1 MKRKSRK
8 LCSLIVASSMVL
20 SMSVSPVFGA
30 QFEDTADHWAS
41 KQINTWSDYGV
52 INGYEGLFRPNDPI
66 TRGEMAVIMN
76 NIMQYRVKGT
86 NTFKDLDYGF
96 YRDAILKASNAG
108 VMNGSDGLVR
118 PKDNITREESAI
130 LICNTM
136 GIDSSDSSSQTFDD
150 SGDISSWAK
159 PYVNALLNK
168 GYISGKGDNNFDPQG
183 YITRGETVT
192 ILDNIVKGF
201 YNSAGTYTQNADGT
215 VVVNSADAVLKNM
228 NITGDLIISEGVGDG
243 DIILEDVTLGGALI
257 VRGGGENSI
266 HFRGSKTQIPNVKM
280 EKKDGNVRL
289 ATDGQAKVG
298 NVLVK
303 DKSKEVKLEGTFT
316 SVNVS
321 STNIVRVQ
329 KANITKLSV
338 DTEKANV
345 RVDSNSTVET
355 LEVPANAESSELYIE
370 GNVKNL
376 QTLAKSVKLQTTT
389 SSIIETLTVSESAS
403 NADINLSGKVN
414 NTNISASGIKFVVNK
429 SAVMTNITVSVSVVG
444 INFEIIGTITT
455 LTTHG
460 TDIKINVASTGT
472 ISTITASES
481 SSNITISG
489 SGKVEQVYANGSN
502 ITITTGGTQVTT
514 GSNATGVVVN
524 NVKVESNKTI
534 VTTGQNGGITN
545 PTDNNNSGSS
555 STDVAAGAK
564 TIIGE
569 INNRKNSFANVK
581 IGDNILDMVKAQIV
595 GVSNYSNYDITIN
608 TSDSSVI
615 DTNGIALKVG
625 QSRVKFTATSKTNS
639 KNTATSTEEIVI
651 NVSENENA
659 ISVTARVYEASENG
673 FSFTLTPSVTGIN
686 VKVGNEYVTAT
697 TNDGGKTYFVN
708 KAFKPGTYTVE
719 IFKAGYSFNP
729 FSIIVS
735 DKDATLV
742 NVTATPNGLDGFKLT
757 LNTDVNLTVNDITIS
772 NANIT
777 DVVPV
782 DGKTY
787 NVATSKLQPNT
798 KYTVTITK
806 PNYSFTDGG
815 STITFTTLDPDAENY
830 GAQTILNEIISGKD
844 SFINVKVNNNILE
857 LAKAVT
863 NTNEYNITMTSSDET
878 VISNDGVALKEGTA
892 DVTFTVTSQTNEKDT
907 ATSEAITITITGD
920 TTEDEKP
927 KVEITS
933 VNKVSSNSFEIVFS
947 TPVENLSKED
957 IILTKDGETS
967 PIAII
972 SASPDSAN
980 STYTVVTE
988 SDLVAGTYTVTLSA
1002 EKYAVTKA
1010 GTFTVEDNTQVTDKV
1025 TVEVGGN
1032 GEHKLDETNVW
1043 YGVYGN
1049 TVNNTVGNAVYAR
1062 VYLKPV
1068 MENPYTIESDK
1079 ITLNFDVLSELKVS
1093 NPNPELTLDLSTVEF
1108 NLLNSDN
1115 TVARGNIKIDSSNGH
1130 KVIVEVPLSGFDTSK
1145 EFTLEL
1151 VKIGDETITNELHL
1165 TIKVTKATN

>member
-136 GIDSSDSSSQTFDD
+136 GIDPSDSSSQTFDD

-303 DKSKEVKLEGTFT
+303 DESKEVKLEGTFT

-338 DTEKANV
+338 DIEKANI
-345 RVDSNSTVET
+345 RVDSNSIVET
-355 LEVPANAESSELYIE
+355 LEVPSNAKSSELYIE
-370 GNVKNL
+370 GTVKNL
-376 QTLAKSVKLQTTT
+376 QALAKSVNLQTTT

-403 NADINLSGKVN
+403 NADINLGGRVTSVN
-414 NTNISASGIKFVVNK
+414 VSASDTKFVVNK
-429 SAVMTNITVSVSVVG
+429 SAIITNITVSVSVVG
-444 INFEIIGTITT
+444 INFEISGTIST

-460 TDIKINVASTGT
+460 TDIKINVVSTGT

-489 SGKVEQVYANGSN
+489 SGKVEQVYANGN
-502 ITITTGGTQVTT
+502 DITITTGGTQVTT

-545 PTDNNNSGSS
+545 PTDNNSGSS
-555 STDVAAGAK
+555 GSTDVAAGAK
-564 TIIGE
+564 RIVNTIE
-569 INNRKNSFANVK
+569 QNNGYFTSVK
-581 IGDNILDMVKAQIV
+581 RGDNVLDTVKQAVGTVDITGYTITVHSTENQNIVDLQGGTAQTGITDV
-595 GVSNYSNYDITIN
+595 VFKVVSN
-608 TSDSSVI
+608 
-615 DTNGIALKVG
+615 
-625 QSRVKFTATSKTNS
+625 TNS
-639 KNTATSTEEIVI
+639 KNTATTDKIKVT
-651 NVSENENA
+651 VSEPPVPTPVTTKVYSDDLNSFVLEF
-659 ISVTARVYEASENG
+659 SVPIANLEASNIEIAG
-673 FSFTLTPSVTGIN
+673 VTIQS
-686 VKVGNEYVTAT
+686 
-697 TNDGGKTYFVN
+697 VN
-708 KAFKPGTYTVE
+708 K
-719 IFKAGYSFNP
+719 
-729 FSIIVS
+729 
-735 DKDATLV
+735 
-742 NVTATPNGLDGFKLT
+742 
-757 LNTDVNLTVNDITIS
+757 VNDS
-772 NANIT
+772 NYKYIVT
-777 DVVPV
+777 
-782 DGKTY
+782 
-787 NVATSKLQPNT
+787 TSNLLPET
-798 KYTVTITK
+798 KYTVTIK
-806 PNYSFTDGG
+806 NLGNYNFISP
-815 STITFTTLDPDAENY
+815 IEFTTGAISDDDPAA
-830 GAQTILNEIISGKD
+830 GAKRLMTKVYN
-844 SFINVKVNNNILE
+844 NVASLGKVNINDNIFTI
-857 LAKAVT
+857 AKGEIDFT
-863 NTNEYNITMTSSDET
+863 GYNITMVSSDSAVIDET
-878 VISNDGVALKEGTA
+878 GKALAAGSA
-892 DVTFTVTSQTNEKDT
+892 IVTFTITSITNPEDITSQSITFEVEDNGNVPEEKTDVT
-907 ATSEAITITITGD
+907 IKSISGINLNSFKLEFEASVTGLSENDITLDKGATVT
-920 TTEDEKP
+920 
-927 KVEITS
+927 KVETTD
-933 VNKVSSNSFEIVFS
+933 NG
-947 TPVENLSKED
+947 LS
-957 IILTKDGETS
+957 
-967 PIAII
+967 
-972 SASPDSAN
+972 
-980 STYTVVTE
+980 YTVNTSQLTE
-988 SDLVAGTYTVTLSA
+988 GEQYTVTLNG
-1002 EKYAVTKA
+1002 EKYNVSGST
-1010 GTFTVEDNTQVTDKV
+1010 TFTAIKENIEPG
-1025 TVEVGGN
+1025 TV
-1032 GEHKLDETNVW
+1032 
-1043 YGVYGN
+1043 
-1049 TVNNTVGNAVYAR
+1049 
-1062 VYLKPV
+1062 
-1068 MENPYTIESDK
+1068 K
-1079 ITLNFDVLSELKVS
+1079 ITLNNNSPTVGEYVYSNVTSSVYEDVYLKTSNDDSYTIDDNGRITIKFVIESKYKVEGAGKGLDISGLTFNLYKGGVNVSTGTVSGSELTIT
-1093 NPNPELTLDLSTVEF
+1093 PF
-1108 NLLNSDN
+1108 
-1115 TVARGNIKIDSSNGH
+1115 GIDSTSTDDEVFTLKIEGSPDNKPLDSNG
-1130 KVIVEVPLSGFDTSK
+1130 
-1145 EFTLEL
+1145 
-1151 VKIGDETITNELHL
+1151 VKDLTITVKKSSGNQ
-1165 TIKVTKATN
+1165 TPIQ

>member
-403 NADINLSGKVN
+403 NADINLGGKVT
-414 NTNISASGIKFVVNK
+414 NTNIGASGIKFVVNK

-481 SSNITISG
+481 SSNITVSG
-489 SGKVEQVYANGSN
+489 SGKVEQIYANGNN

-545 PTDNNNSGSS
+545 PTDNNSS
-555 STDVAAGAK
+555 SSGDTDIAAGAK
-564 TIIGE
+564 RIIAE
-569 INNRKNSFANVK
+569 ITNNPSAFTNVRLN
-581 IGDNILDMVKAQIV
+581 DNVLDIAKAQASR
-595 GVSNYSNYDITIN
+595 VSNYADYNIELVEPSANINSNGTAIGIG
-608 TSDSSVI
+608 SASV
-615 DTNGIALKVG
+615 GF
-625 QSRVKFTATSKTNS
+625 RATHKSNS
-639 KNTATSTEEIVI
+639 KNTYATANKITFNISPQENAKAVAASVTNSSI
-651 NVSENENA
+651 NGFTIELSEPVEGISITIDGRQLTVSE
-659 ISVTARVYEASENG
+659 
-673 FSFTLTPSVTGIN
+673 FST
-686 VKVGNEYVTAT
+686 
-697 TNDGGKTYFVN
+697 
-708 KAFKPGTYTVE
+708 
-719 IFKAGYSFNP
+719 
-729 FSIIVS
+729 S
-735 DKDATLV
+735 D
-742 NVTATPNGLDGFKLT
+742 N
-757 LNTDVNLTVNDITIS
+757 
-772 NANIT
+772 
-777 DVVPV
+777 
-782 DGKTY
+782 GKTY
-787 NVATSKLQPNT
+787 NVTGTFTPNT
-798 KYTVTITK
+798 TLIVVINKSGYTFNNPLLVPIPNENVETVTANVYDPSTTGFRIELSKPVKEISITINGEPTTSFSTDDNGK
-806 PNYSFTDGG
+806 TYNVTGNFAPNSELDVVISKAGYTFNSLKVKIPAGETDIKTTANISKIEAINTSTFKITFAEPVAGLLPADITLTPVAGG
-815 STITFTTLDPDAENY
+815 SAVEIESATPDIDKLTYTIATKTSLVP
-830 GAQTILNEIISGKD
+830 GQ
-844 SFINVKVNNNILE
+844 
-857 LAKAVT
+857 
-863 NTNEYNITMTSSDET
+863 YN
-878 VISNDGVALKEGTA
+878 VALDSVKYKGT
-892 DVTFTVTSQTNEKDT
+892 T
-907 ATSEAITITITGD
+907 TG
-920 TTEDEKP
+920 
-927 KVEITS
+927 
-933 VNKVSSNSFEIVFS
+933 
-947 TPVENLSKED
+947 
-957 IILTKDGETS
+957 IL
-967 PIAII
+967 
-972 SASPDSAN
+972 
-980 STYTVVTE
+980 
-988 SDLVAGTYTVTLSA
+988 
-1002 EKYAVTKA
+1002 
-1010 GTFTVEDNTQVTDKV
+1010 TVEDNIPEASKV
-1025 TVEVGGN
+1025 
-1032 GEHKLDETNVW
+1032 
-1043 YGVYGN
+1043 
-1049 TVNNTVGNAVYAR
+1049 
-1062 VYLKPV
+1062 
-1068 MENPYTIESDK
+1068 K
-1079 ITLNFDVLSELKVS
+1079 ITLDGIKEDETTVKYTVYDNIVSDAVYESVYLEVDGELPTTVVENGIKITFNVSKLTSSAFTENDLDISKLQFTLTEENGTTSVGTFDVDNNQIIVSIPVGKDFTTGKFILKPTGISGVD
-1093 NPNPELTLDLSTVEF
+1093 NPKFPT
-1108 NLLNSDN
+1108 
-1115 TVARGNIKIDSSNGH
+1115 G
-1130 KVIVEVPLSGFDTSK
+1130 KVH
-1145 EFTLEL
+1145 
-1151 VKIGDETITNELHL
+1151 NL
-1165 TIKVTKATN
+1165 TINVEKQTN